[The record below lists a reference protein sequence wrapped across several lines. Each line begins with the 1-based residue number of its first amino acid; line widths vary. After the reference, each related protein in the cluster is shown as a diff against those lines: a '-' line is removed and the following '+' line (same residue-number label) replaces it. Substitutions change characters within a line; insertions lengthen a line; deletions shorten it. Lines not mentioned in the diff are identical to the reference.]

1 MPGADVCR
9 SVMQQLA
16 QRENWRIG
24 DWVYDGRKS
33 IYAPHR
39 YLPQKSEYE
48 VCAPALIKLNSK
60 PLTPKP

>member
-1 MPGADVCR
+1 
-9 SVMQQLA
+9 MQQLA

-33 IYAPHR
+33 IYSPQR

-48 VCAPALIKLNSK
+48 VSASALMNLKTLSHSTLSYAPL
-60 PLTPKP
+60 